1 MASIRNAE
9 CGVCYGFSEE
19 PRVRI
24 AEMKGFRFSLWSM
37 FLGIAA
43 VAIVCAALV
52 KPTESWVMA
61 FQAAALGVLTFALLA
76 ALVYK
81 RGAARAFWIGFA
93 VVGWGDLGLH
103 RLHSSEVSLTREIS
117 ERLKDAIHPYPP
129 PNNPSAGQPGAAQ
142 KFNPGTPGYW
152 RNSDPATEPVLFAR
166 DAFSHLGVW
175 IWPLLLGF
183 LGGIVA
189 QQMYLRRERLAARAE
204 PSGLGPISIIRQT
217 SEVQKPGG

>member
-37 FLGIAA
+37 FLGVAA

-52 KPTESWVMA
+52 KPTAAWAIA
-61 FQAAALGVLTFALLA
+61 FQAAALGVLTFGLLA
-76 ALVYK
+76 ALVYE

-93 VVGWGDLGLH
+93 VVGWGNLGLH
-103 RLHSSEVSLTREIS
+103 RLQISEVSLTREIS

-129 PNNPSAGQPGAAQ
+129 PNNPSDGQAGAAEKFIPGA
-142 KFNPGTPGYW
+142 PGYW

-166 DAFSHLGVW
+166 DAFSHLDVW
-175 IWPLLLGF
+175 IWPLLFGLT
-183 LGGIVA
+183 GGVVA
-189 QQMYLRRERLAARAE
+189 QQLYLRRERLAARAK
-204 PSGLGPISIIRQT
+204 PSGSRPVS
-217 SEVQKPGG
+217 